1 MGGTNINEPLEF
13 CYNLDQQIHSPKLV
27 YLLTDG
33 SVSDPSSVVS
43 LAKKYSKS
51 IRTFTI
57 GVGNG
62 ASPYLVKEVAK

>member
-33 SVSDPSSVVS
+33 AIWDPSSVIS
-43 LAKKYSKS
+43 LAKRYSRS
-51 IRTFTI
+51 VRTFTI
-57 GVGNG
+57 GLGDG